1 MIVLAIVGA
10 ALLLATVLTFV
21 IRPLLVVAIGI
32 GLFVAAGAWQA
43 TASDDGIGES
53 PNGVVGFWL
62 AALWV
67 LLPWLVG
74 VAVGRLIV
82 SRRSA

>member
-1 MIVLAIVGA
+1 VIVLAIVGT

-21 IRPLLVVAIGI
+21 MRPPLVVATGI

>member
-1 MIVLAIVGA
+1 VIVVAIIVT
-10 ALLLATVLTFV
+10 ALLVATALSLVM
-21 IRPLLVVAIGI
+21 RPLLVVAAGI

-43 TASDDGIGES
+43 TASDDGAGET
-53 PNGVVGFWL
+53 PNAVAGFGL

-74 VAVGRLIV
+74 VAIGRLIA